1 MSRAF
6 NMLPI
11 GEVLGQSPRCTGQ
24 RAKVKVRRHSRLAG
38 REGVFWRPIS
48 RQESQRIL
56 YAAKRFER
64 VNRPSGSRTGP
75 LGSVALEV
83 LELLTNLVAFRTGQ
97 LDPSLET
104 IMHHCRRSKDAVVR
118 ALANLRAHGF
128 LDWLRRYV
136 PADRDGAGPQVQ
148 QTTNAYRLSLPAR
161 AAALVGRWFG
171 APPPDDDSHR
181 RETQAAEAKAQAWNE
196 SPLAAAVERLGQAM
210 KDRLER
216 ESAQRSESQSRFN
229 I

>member
-1 MSRAF
+1 
-6 NMLPI
+6 
-11 GEVLGQSPRCTGQ
+11 
-24 RAKVKVRRHSRLAG
+24 
-38 REGVFWRPIS
+38 VFWRPTS
-48 RQESQRIL
+48 RQETQRIL
-56 YAAKRFER
+56 FAAKRFER
-64 VNRPSGSRTGP
+64 LHRPPGSRTGP

-104 IMHHCRRSKDAVVR
+104 IMRHCRRSKDAVVT
-118 ALANLRAHGF
+118 ALKNLRAHGF

-181 RETQAAEAKAQAWNE
+181 RASAAADAKAQAWSE

-210 KDRLER
+210 KDRQER
-216 ESAQRSESQSRFN
+216 ESAQRSESHLHLDSKR
-229 I
+229 